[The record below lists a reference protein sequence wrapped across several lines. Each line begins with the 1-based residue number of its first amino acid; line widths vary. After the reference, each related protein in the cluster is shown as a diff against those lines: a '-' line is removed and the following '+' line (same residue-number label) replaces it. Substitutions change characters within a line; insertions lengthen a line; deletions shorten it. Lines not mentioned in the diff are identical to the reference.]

1 MGFSLK
7 SFAAGGLGAGAMLGA
22 VGGLLGG
29 GDEGSAPAI
38 DPRVQQNAYKMSDI
52 GGERYTWAQEQDK
65 KLAPMFDKL
74 GGVAGGIADDGA
86 ARSDALW
93 QTYTDTFAPVTDQV
107 ADDAMGWDSA
117 ANLENAATDAAAT
130 VGKSYA
136 QAGNRRGA
144 MMAKYGINPAT
155 ALRMGEG
162 ANLQQ
167 ASDEAVA
174 ANTARDARRT
184 MGVQLRTG
192 AAQLGR
198 GVASDSMAADGVAL
212 AGAGAGA
219 NIAATGVN
227 TSNAATDSALPWYTG
242 SNNALTGI
250 NQAQTQAYQAKQQ
263 ASAARSQGIGQ
274 LIGTIGGAV
283 IGGPM
288 GAAIGGSIGGTIAK
302 PKTVSAAG
310 SPFALPVTA

>member
-1 MGFSLK
+1 MSFSLK
-7 SFAAGGLGAGAMLGA
+7 KFAAGGLGAGAVLGA

-29 GDEGSAPAI
+29 GDDGNAPVI

-52 GGERYTWAQEQDK
+52 GGERYSWAQEQDK
-65 KLAPMFDKL
+65 KLAPMFDRL
-74 GGVAGGIADDGA
+74 GGIAGGVADDGA
-86 ARSDALW
+86 MRSDALW
-93 QTYTDTFAPVTDQV
+93 KTYTDTFAPVTDRV
-107 ADDAMGWDSA
+107 ATDAMGWDSA
-117 ANLENAATDAAAT
+117 QNLEAAAADATAT

-136 QAGNRRGA
+136 QAANRRGA

-155 ALRMGEG
+155 ALRMSEG

-167 ASDEAVA
+167 AADEAVA
-174 ANTARDARRT
+174 ANAARDARRT

-198 GVASDSMAADGVAL
+198 GVAADSMNADSVAL

-227 TSNAATDSALPWYTG
+227 TSNAATDSALPWFTG
-242 SNNALTGI
+242 SNSALLGT
-250 NQAQTQAYQAKQQ
+250 NQAQMQAYQAQQQ

-288 GAAIGGSIGGTIAK
+288 GAAIGGSLGGAVAK
-302 PKTVSAAG
+302 PKAAG
-310 SPFALPVTA
+310 ADLPV